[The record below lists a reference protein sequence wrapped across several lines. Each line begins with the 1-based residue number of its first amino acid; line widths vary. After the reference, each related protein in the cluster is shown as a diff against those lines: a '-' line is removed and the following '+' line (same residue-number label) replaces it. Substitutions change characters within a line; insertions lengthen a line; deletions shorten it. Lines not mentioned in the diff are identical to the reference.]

1 MKKRSVITLL
11 LLSML
16 CPGFFSGSGTL
27 VAHASDSEAACEA
40 PPPNYFNVTNV
51 SPTSITLA
59 WGPVFTQPVT
69 HYFQLEGFDNTNSTA
84 LPTVYTTAWGY
95 TYAGL
100 TPGHNY
106 TFTLRASYCESGPY
120 GDPII
125 TNSNSGVIIVDLVIG
140 IQQCA
145 PNLSRNIIKDIP
157 FNIGVQSSG
166 TLPRQQLNNPYSA
179 QFSCNGSNLRFSLA
193 FIPSTATVYLE
204 KESEYNGQ
212 FSFLPQNNG
221 AAIQCNLTSSGSTIP
236 VFTVLYQS
244 SRGSTA
250 TVASL
255 QLLFHQTVSN
265 YLYCGDYQPASLAE
279 SDFLLPEEALENATE
294 DRADI
299 HPEPGIYLAPNPFS
313 TNALFRYSLDE
324 ASTVA
329 INLYDV
335 TGRLVGLLESDIRK
349 EPGQYETYIDGT
361 ALPAGVYFLRLRT
374 GLHHENYTLI
384 KRE

>member
-11 LLSML
+11 LFSMF

-27 VAHASDSEAACEA
+27 VAHASDSEVACEA
-40 PPPNYFNVTNV
+40 PPPNYLNVTNV
-51 SPTSITLA
+51 TPTSITLA
-59 WGPVFTQPVT
+59 WGPVFTPPVT

-120 GDPII
+120 GAPII

-145 PNLSRNIIKDIP
+145 PNLSRNITKDIP

-166 TLPRQQLNNPYSA
+166 TLPPQQLNNPYTA
-179 QFSCNGSNLRFSLA
+179 QFTCNGSNLRFSLA
-193 FIPSTATVYLE
+193 FLPSTSTVYLE
-204 KESEYNGQ
+204 KEAESNGL
-212 FSFLPQNNG
+212 FSFFPQSNG
-221 AAIQCNLTSSGSTIP
+221 AAIQCNLTSSGITIP
-236 VFTVLYQS
+236 VFTVSYQS

-255 QLLFHQTVSN
+255 KLLFHNDVSN
-265 YLYCGDYQPASLAE
+265 YLYCGDYQPANLAGSDLALAE
-279 SDFLLPEEALENATE
+279 AALENAVE
-294 DRADI
+294 DRAGLQ
-299 HPEPGIYLAPNPFS
+299 PERGNFLAPNPFS
-313 TNALFRYSLDE
+313 SAALFRYSLDE
-324 ASTVA
+324 ASPVE
-329 INLYDV
+329 IDLYDV
-335 TGRLVGLLESDIRK
+335 TGGLVSLLESANRK
-349 EPGQYETYIDGT
+349 EPGQYETYIDGAT
-361 ALPAGVYFLRLRT
+361 LPAGVYFLRLRT
-374 GLHHENYTLI
+374 GIHHENYTLI